1 MVQFVK
7 IISDTG
13 TILTTPSQN
22 PDFSKG
28 VNISIGPTSSYSS
41 ISWGADN
48 TDIHAKSMRLALLR
62 KCQKFVQSKVHNK
75 IHTISYRFFNIGR
88 TSSFRNS
95 FMFRLPILL
104 RFEKIMKSLKYD
116 KSDLNIVI
124 WTINL

>member
-28 VNISIGPTSSYSS
+28 VNISTGSTSSYSS
-41 ISWGADN
+41 ISWGAEN

-75 IHTISYRFFNIGR
+75 IQTISYSFFNIAR
-88 TSSFRNS
+88 TSSFKKS
-95 FMFRLPILL
+95 FMFQLLVLL
-104 RFEKIMKSLKYD
+104 RSEKDYKELE
-116 KSDLNIVI
+116 
-124 WTINL
+124 T